1 MTATQSEPTIQER
14 AVCLT
19 DEYARKLDLF
29 VNEIV
34 PPVIDNAEYAARC
47 SALLI
52 ALNRQLARCAASFG
66 EVHKVS
72 AEDMTNLVFAQFVR
86 NFRSCLN
93 LNWRPLRHE
102 R

>member
-1 MTATQSEPTIQER
+1 MTDMQNDFQEHTNS
-14 AVCLT
+14 LT
-19 DEYARKLDLF
+19 DEYSQKLDVF

-34 PPVIDNAEYAARC
+34 PPILGNAEYAARC

-72 AEDMTNLVFAQFVR
+72 SEDMINLVFAQFHR
-86 NFRSCLN
+86 NFRISLQAV
-93 LNWRPLRHE
+93 E
-102 R
+102 GAGEAVQ